1 MNLVRLK
8 IDIDCLL
15 RLAHCSECEISVIDD
30 QLTVT
35 YYDIRNQCR
44 TVVVP
49 GDTHEERL
57 AFMAEDIN
65 G

>member
-15 RLAHCSECEISVIDD
+15 RLARCSECEVEVEDEE
-30 QLTVT
+30 LKVT
-35 YYDIRNQCR
+35 YFDYKKDQPVV
-44 TVVVP
+44 TVVW
-49 GDTHEERL
+49 GTHEECL
-57 AFMAEDIN
+57 SAVAEAIR